1 MTCHNRVY
9 IKISVFWSGIVHN
22 TQPLHSS
29 VFPVTHQHNSLVV
42 HCGFFFHLSCS
53 YQNLPCWHWSMSVAT
68 WKMESSTEVLTARI
82 DFYRKPVSPIAQ
94 WLAVVDCQNKWLHLD
109 PFLIFPHPPFF
120 LSLWWTII
128 CSNLVQWF
136 NIINGGIHYN
146 HQQSSISHVVL
157 WNKNLF
163 ATVK

>member
-1 MTCHNRVY
+1 MSQQSIH
-9 IKISVFWSGIVHN
+9 KDISILIRDCAQHTTLTLFRFPCDTP
-22 TQPLHSS
+22 TQQSCR
-29 VFPVTHQHNSLVV
+29 SLW
-42 HCGFFFHLSCS
+42 FFFHLSCS

-109 PFLIFPHPPFF
+109 PFLIFPHRPFF
-120 LSLWWTII
+120 LSLWWTVI

-136 NIINGGIHYN
+136 HIINGGIHYN

-157 WNKNLF
+157 RNKNLF